1 MDLELKNNLHMCSPE
16 EIWNDFMELYREG
29 SRHLESIFG
38 EQQLRNA
45 NGGFQMKMV
54 FRVAGKDVRWGCNK
68 KKLILLKAVDENS
81 RPADV
86 WHCAGIKCSS

>member
-1 MDLELKNNLHMCSPE
+1 
-16 EIWNDFMELYREG
+16 MELYREG

-54 FRVAGKDVRWGCNK
+54 LRVAGKDVRWGCNK
-68 KKLILLKAVDENS
+68 KKTNFTQS
-81 RPADV
+81 RRR
-86 WHCAGIKCSS
+86 K